1 MPLSITLLRTCSYLR
16 MWRSIPSYL
25 VIFFAL
31 CAFCCAQNSLERV
44 QATPLSNQEPP
55 GVALDLLFKNPL
67 RQTPKIAPD
76 QVITLYDIAP
86 FVPKSERFNTSVL
99 QSLDIF
105 HKNNTLFIVPK
116 SPLLFGVQAKL
127 SQDKTFLRL
136 EFTPLLTPENKQVS
150 KASPA
155 KKEDFLKNLLPW
167 DYVWKVGAVIGVLL
181 LILFLIRR
189 KSAHQ
194 FLFPKVGLEPSVTF
208 VKPLDATHKLVTI
221 EVRNQLYLILLNANQ
236 SVVLDKIDLDFSLK
250 KDSNRLKEDLVE
262 ETKERLRHSK
272 LKGTRV

>member
-1 MPLSITLLRTCSYLR
+1 

-76 QVITLYDIAP
+76 QVITLHDIAP